1 MPTTP
6 PTITPRS
13 IPATPGQAR
22 SGNSTEINFYIR
34 SHRMSKRTESIE
46 WVALG
51 DIVLGTNARTIRPA
65 KDRINEYAR
74 SIAMYGILVPLIAE
88 KHADGYHLQAG
99 YTRMAALAQ
108 LKADKALTALAQLN
122 GVDLDRV
129 PVRLYTGDEKGRLML
144 PIIEN
149 NFHDVMNEVDVATQ
163 VRSLLDAG
171 QEVQQ
176 LEEFF
181 GKPKF
186 ALLLS
191 VLALPTEVQELIK
204 ADRIKAS
211 TAVKFAKEIP
221 EPAKLLKALNKA
233 SDKVEQL
240 YKSGKRKNIRITE
253 GVLKGKQTPLKVVND
268 VAATLKKNPP
278 SFHNTKPEA
287 TQLLLNFLHG
297 LQQGMDAESILEA
310 LASGEDIQAP
320 EVKKRGRKRKVEEPV
335 EV

>member
-1 MPTTP
+1 M
-6 PTITPRS
+6 
-13 IPATPGQAR
+13 
-22 SGNSTEINFYIR
+22 TE
-34 SHRMSKRTESIE
+34 RTESIV
-46 WVALG
+46 WVATG

-88 KHADGYHLQAG
+88 KKADGYHLQAG

-108 LKADKALTALAQLN
+108 LRTDKALSALAQLN

-163 VRSLLDAG
+163 VSSLLDAG
-171 QEVQQ
+171 QDVRQ
-176 LEEFF
+176 LEDFF

-186 ALLLS
+186 TLLLS
-191 VLALPTEVQELIK
+191 VLALPAEVQELIK

-240 YKSGKRKNIRITE
+240 YKSGKRKNKRITE

-268 VAATLKKNPP
+268 VVATLKRKDPP
-278 SFHNTKPEA
+278 TFPGAKREA

-310 LASGEDIQAP
+310 LAKGESIEAP
-320 EVKKRGRKRKVEEPV
+320 VAKKRGRKRKGEKATPV
-335 EV
+335 EA

>member
-1 MPTTP
+1 M
-6 PTITPRS
+6 
-13 IPATPGQAR
+13 QAK
-22 SGNSTEINFYIR
+22 TEA
-34 SHRMSKRTESIE
+34 IE
-46 WVALG
+46 WVALS
-51 DIVLGTNARTIRPA
+51 DIVKGTNARTITPS

-88 KHADGYHLQAG
+88 KHKDGYHLQAG
-99 YTRMAALAQ
+99 YTRMDALAQ
-108 LKADKALTALAQLN
+108 LKADKALSALAQLN

-149 NFHDVMNEVDVATQ
+149 NFHDVMNEVDVANQ
-163 VRSLLDAG
+163 VKQLLDAG
-171 QEVQQ
+171 QDVKQ
-176 LEEFF
+176 LEDFF

-186 ALLLS
+186 TLLLS

-240 YKSGKRKNIRITE
+240 YKSGKRKNKRITE

-268 VAATLKKNPP
+268 VAATLKANPP
-278 SFHNTKPEA
+278 KFPGARAEA

-297 LQQGMDAESILEA
+297 LQHGMDAESILEA
-310 LASGEDIQAP
+310 LANGEAIAAP
-320 EVKKRGRKRKVEEPV
+320 VAKKRGRKRKVEAAEA
-335 EV
+335 

>member
-1 MPTTP
+1 MP
-6 PTITPRS
+6 
-13 IPATPGQAR
+13 AK
-22 SGNSTEINFYIR
+22 TEA
-34 SHRMSKRTESIE
+34 IE
-46 WVALG
+46 WVALS
-51 DIVLGTNARTIRPA
+51 DIVKGTNARTITPS

-88 KHADGYHLQAG
+88 KQKDGYHLQAG
-99 YTRMAALAQ
+99 YTRLAALAQ
-108 LKADKALTALAQLN
+108 LKADKALSTLAQLN

-149 NFHDVMNEVDVATQ
+149 NFHDVMNEVDVANQ
-163 VRSLLDAG
+163 VKQLLDAG
-171 QEVQQ
+171 QDVKQ
-176 LEEFF
+176 LEDFF

-186 ALLLS
+186 TLLLS
-191 VLALPTEVQELIK
+191 VLALPNEVQELIK

-240 YKSGKRKNIRITE
+240 YKSGKRKNKRITE

-268 VAATLKKNPP
+268 VAAHLRTNKLKGA
-278 SFHNTKPEA
+278 E
-287 TQLLLNFLHG
+287 LLLNFLHG
-297 LQQGMDAESILEA
+297 LQSGMDAESILEA
-310 LASGEDIQAP
+310 LVNGDMIEAP
-320 EVKKRGRKRKVEEPV
+320 PVKKRGRKRKVQETV
-335 EV
+335 Q

>member
-1 MPTTP
+1 MP
-6 PTITPRS
+6 
-13 IPATPGQAR
+13 AK
-22 SGNSTEINFYIR
+22 TEA
-34 SHRMSKRTESIE
+34 IE
-46 WVALG
+46 WVALS
-51 DIVLGTNARTIRPA
+51 DIVKGTNARTITPS

-88 KHADGYHLQAG
+88 KQKDGYHLQAG
-99 YTRMAALAQ
+99 YTRLAALAQ
-108 LKADKALTALAQLN
+108 LKADKALSTLAQLN

-149 NFHDVMNEVDVATQ
+149 NFHDVMNEVDVANQ
-163 VRSLLDAG
+163 VKQLLDAG
-171 QEVQQ
+171 QDVKQ
-176 LEEFF
+176 LEDFF

-186 ALLLS
+186 TLLLS
-191 VLALPTEVQELIK
+191 VLALPNEVQELIK

-240 YKSGKRKNIRITE
+240 YKSGKRKNKRITE

-268 VAATLKKNPP
+268 VAAHLRTNKLKGA
-278 SFHNTKPEA
+278 E
-287 TQLLLNFLHG
+287 LLLNFLHG
-297 LQQGMDAESILEA
+297 LQSGMDAESILEA
-310 LASGEDIQAP
+310 LVNGDMIEAP
-320 EVKKRGRKRKVEEPV
+320 PVKKRGRKRKVQETV
-335 EV
+335 E

>member
-1 MPTTP
+1 
-6 PTITPRS
+6 
-13 IPATPGQAR
+13 
-22 SGNSTEINFYIR
+22 
-34 SHRMSKRTESIE
+34 MSKRTESIE

-240 YKSGKRKNIRITE
+240 YKSGKRKNKRITE

-278 SFHNTKPEA
+278 SLPRH
-287 TQLLLNFLHG
+287 
-297 LQQGMDAESILEA
+297 
-310 LASGEDIQAP
+310 
-320 EVKKRGRKRKVEEPV
+320 
-335 EV
+335 